1 MATTCELQFY
11 RLSSKCN
18 PSGHALKLVIIATL
32 VFDDVPFDPLPNR
45 LDKKEVID
53 DLNLVS

>member
-11 RLSSKCN
+11 RLSSKCR
-18 PSGHALKLVIIATL
+18 PRGQALKLVIIATL
-32 VFDDVPFDPLPNR
+32 VFDDVLFDPLPNR